1 MKMKIRIEIVE
12 PEEEE
17 IILRVSELNGTVK
30 RIQQSITEITT
41 GKSALTLYKNDT
53 QYYIELNQILFF
65 ETDVGGVCAHT
76 ANDVFETRS
85 KLYELEEILP
95 ASFMRVAKSTILN
108 INHVYSIKRNLTASS
123 EVEFKNTHKKVF
135 VSRNYYKA
143 LIEKLEE
150 KRFK

>member
-1 MKMKIRIEIVE
+1 MKIRIEIVP

-17 IILRVSELNGTVK
+17 IIIRVSELNQTVK
-30 RIQQSITEITT
+30 RIQQSVSEIVS
-41 GKSALTLYKNDT
+41 GKSTLALYKNDA
-53 QYYIELNQILFF
+53 QFFVELNQILFF
-65 ETDVGGVCAHT
+65 ETDGSGVCAHT
-76 ANDVFETRS
+76 AKEVFETRS

-108 INHVYSIKRNLTASS
+108 VNHVYSITRNLTASS

-143 LIEKLEE
+143 LIAKLEE
-150 KRFK
+150 KRFR

>member
-1 MKMKIRIEIVE
+1 MKMKIKIEIVE
-12 PEEEE
+12 PQEEE
-17 IILRVSELNGTVK
+17 IILRVSELNETTK
-30 RIQQSITEITT
+30 RIQRAISEITSGNNT
-41 GKSALTLYKNDT
+41 LSLYKNET

-65 ETDVGGVCAHT
+65 ETT
-76 ANDVFETRS
+76 S
-85 KLYELEEILP
+85 KLFELEEILP
-95 ASFMRVAKSTILN
+95 RSFMRVAKSTILN

-123 EVEFKNTHKKVF
+123 EVEFRNTHKKVF

>member
-1 MKMKIRIEIVE
+1 MKIKIEIVE
-12 PEEEE
+12 PQEEE
-17 IILRVSELNGTVK
+17 IILRVSELNETTK
-30 RIQQSITEITT
+30 RIQRAISEITSGNNT
-41 GKSALTLYKNDT
+41 LSLYKNET

-65 ETDVGGVCAHT
+65 ETT
-76 ANDVFETRS
+76 S
-85 KLYELEEILP
+85 KLFELEEILP
-95 ASFMRVAKSTILN
+95 RSFMRVAKSTILN

-123 EVEFKNTHKKVF
+123 EVEFRNTHKKVF

>member
-1 MKMKIRIEIVE
+1 MKIRIEIVP

-17 IILRVSELNGTVK
+17 IIIRVSELNQTVK
-30 RIQQSITEITT
+30 RIQQSVTEIVS
-41 GKSALTLYKNDT
+41 GKSTLALYKNDA
-53 QYYIELNQILFF
+53 QFFVELNQILFF
-65 ETDVGGVCAHT
+65 ETDESGVCAHT
-76 ANDVFETRS
+76 AKEVFETRS

-108 INHVYSIKRNLTASS
+108 VNHVYSITRNLTASS

-143 LIEKLEE
+143 LIAKLEE
-150 KRFK
+150 KRFR